1 MPSTCAAYGCTSRGV
16 PGSNIHFFRFPSV
29 KRDRQ
34 RREAWI
40 RAVRRQ
46 NEDGSPWEPSGSARL
61 CEKHFVKGSPS
72 NSPRHPDYVPSL
84 FVYTDEF
91 KKKDAF
97 HRYVRTAA
105 RMKQHSEHRRA
116 VSEKQADLK
125 QDSMANETSSKCDED
140 SVEMEQTDMSD
151 SESTAGFT
159 TSSQECEGVAAL
171 LMRRTTATAK
181 EQLENV
187 STSSFNGLLA
197 EHTAMKKR
205 IQELEVR
212 CKRLQSQSFSV
223 DTIHST
229 AFKFYTGLTSKAQ
242 FDALYGHLE
251 ANAQR
256 MAYWVPQQNEQQ
268 QQIEKDRQLSKREE
282 LFMVL
287 YRLRTGVCAREVA
300 RLFGI
305 SQSSLSRIFCS
316 WINILDKELYAL
328 TRMPS
333 LAEVQRHMPE
343 AFSDFPNT
351 RVVLDCTEVR
361 IQKSSKLKA
370 QRQTFS
376 TYKHFNTFKAL
387 VGVTPDG
394 YVCFVPEIWGGHVS
408 DTEIVERSGLLKRLQ
423 PGDGVMVDKGFRLDS
438 IFPPTI
444 QIYIP
449 PFKKGNQLSASDVIA
464 TRKIAGARIHVE
476 RVIRRI
482 KEFHF
487 LDRPVPINM
496 LDIAGKIFRTC
507 ALLSNLQPPIIAV
520 NEQSSS

>member
-1 MPSTCAAYGCTSRGV
+1 MDQGCEGAKMKTAALGA
-16 PGSNIHFFRFPSV
+16 FRFGKV
-29 KRDRQ
+29 
-34 RREAWI
+34 
-40 RAVRRQ
+40 
-46 NEDGSPWEPSGSARL
+46 

-197 EHTAMKKR
+197 EHTAMKR

-256 MAYWVPQQNEQQ
+256 MAYWVPQKNEQQ

-316 WINILDKELYAL
+316 WINFLDKELYAL